1 MNANKAPEDASL
13 ADHAQPLVSHLIEL
27 RDRLLRCLMV
37 IALAFFPL
45 YYFANDLYEIVS
57 APIRSV
63 LPEGTS
69 MIATEIASPFMTPL
83 KLALVAAFFVSIPF
97 ILFQLWRFIAPALY
111 RKEKQ
116 LALPILISSIV
127 LFYIGMAFAYFLVFP
142 LVFGFLTHAGPETAV
157 VMPDISSYLN
167 FVLTMF
173 FAFGIT
179 FEIPVATVILVA
191 TGVVSTAS
199 LIEKRPYIIVG
210 CFVVGMILTPPDI
223 MSQFLLAM
231 PMWGLFEIGVL
242 CARLIEKRQPPAE
255 SDTATADAP

>member
-1 MNANKAPEDASL
+1 MNANKTPEETPLTDQ
-13 ADHAQPLVSHLIEL
+13 AQPLVSHLVEL
-27 RDRLLRCLMV
+27 RNRLLHSLMV
-37 IALAFFPL
+37 IGVAFIPL
-45 YYFANDLYEIVS
+45 YVFANDLYEIVS
-57 APIRSV
+57 APIRNV

-83 KLALVAAFFVSIPF
+83 KLALVAAFFISIPF

-111 RKEKQ
+111 RKEKL
-116 LALPILISSIV
+116 LALPILISSIL
-127 LFYIGMAFAYFLVFP
+127 LFYVGMAFAYFLVFP
-142 LVFGFLTHAGPETAV
+142 LVFGFLTQAGPETAI

-173 FAFGIT
+173 FAFGLT
-179 FEIPVATVILVA
+179 FEIPVVTVILVA
-191 TGVVSTAS
+191 MGVASTAS

-242 CARLIEKRQPPAE
+242 FARLIEKRQPPVE
-255 SDTATADAP
+255 S